1 MQFGAPFALGS
12 CVSSKTVRY
21 DQALLQSAMM
31 RTLYKDPLVMQS
43 TTQQHIDLVIVDA
56 YPEHYHA
63 LLHALD
69 RKTAHHSFA
78 DGHSALASLPRFL
91 SAGWLINMQLPDFS
105 GAELLRLI
113 RDRRPGTRVAL
124 VADVYSTADELA
136 ARAAGATAFLCK
148 PANVRW
154 IHECRWQASPC
165 SLHAGPMRAP
175 N

>member
-1 MQFGAPFALGS
+1 
-12 CVSSKTVRY
+12 
-21 DQALLQSAMM
+21 
-31 RTLYKDPLVMQS
+31 MQS

-56 YPEHYHA
+56 HPEHYDSFLRA
-63 LLHALD
+63 LGCA
-69 RKTAHHSFA
+69 TEHHSFA

-91 SAGWLINMQLPDFS
+91 SADWLINMRLPDSS

-124 VADVYSTADELA
+124 VADVYSTTDELA

-154 IHECRWQASPC
+154 IQECRWQTSPC
-165 SLHAGPMRAP
+165 SIHAGPMRAP